1 MPISDFCIDLKK
13 PLLEILRDIR
23 GKKKVNKKRAKNAL
37 EACLRWLVVR
47 QGFGNARA
55 WDAGLGVSL
64 SPVCFGVFTNGL
76 VPLCMVCIERERGI
90 RRSKRKKDFVGLE
103 KLGRCRILRPQLFH
117 SGKRNPPLLEVGDCQ
132 KFDRAQDA

>member
-1 MPISDFCIDLKK
+1 M
-13 PLLEILRDIR
+13 
-23 GKKKVNKKRAKNAL
+23 
-37 EACLRWLVVR
+37 R

-55 WDAGLGVSL
+55 WDAGLGVSLGVSL

-90 RRSKRKKDFVGLE
+90 RSRSRRSKRKKDFVGLE